1 MKILL
6 NDEKYVIGYCTVGD
20 VGGSVD
26 CSVELPN
33 DISEKLGFYKFEN
46 NQFVLDAEKYN
57 LLQAEQQEIKKQE
70 EMLKKI
76 EKEKLINSLDDTE
89 AYSIRLLYDE
99 WTVGTNYKQNYKVKY
114 SNKLYRCLLDHTS
127 QSDWTPDVAVSLWV
141 EISDPNEEYP
151 AWKQPT
157 GAHDAYK
164 NGDKVSYEGNKYISI
179 VDANVWKPTEYGWEL
194 VEEKD

>member
-6 NDEKYVIGYCTVGD
+6 NDEKYVIGYCAIGD
-20 VGGSVD
+20 IEGSVD

-76 EKEKLINSLDDTE
+76 EKEKLMNSLDDTE
-89 AYSIRLLYDE
+89 AYSIRLLFDE
-99 WTVGTNYKQNYKVKY
+99 WTVDTNYKQNYKVKY
-114 SNKLYRCLLDHTS
+114 NNKLYRCLLDHTS

-141 EISDPNEEYP
+141 EISNPNEEYP
-151 AWKQPT
+151 EWKQPT

-164 NGDKVSYEGNKYISI
+164 NGDKVSYEGNKYIST
-179 VDANVWKPTEYGWEL
+179 VDNNVWTPTEYGWEL
-194 VEEKD
+194 VEK

>member
-1 MKILL
+1 MKMLL
-6 NDEKYVIGYCTVGD
+6 NDEKYVIGYCIVGD
-20 VGGSVD
+20 IEGSVE
-26 CSVELPN
+26 CSTELPN
-33 DISEKLGFYKFEN
+33 DIDEKLGFYKFEN
-46 NQFVLDAEKYN
+46 NQFVLDTEKYN

-70 EMLKKI
+70 EMLKKF
-76 EKEKLINSLDDTE
+76 EKEKLINSLGDTD
-89 AYSIRLLYDE
+89 AYGIRLLFDE
-99 WTVGTNYKQNYKVKY
+99 WTVDTNYKQNYKVKY
-114 SNKLYRCLLDHTS
+114 NNKLYRCLLDHTS

-164 NGDKVSYEGNKYISI
+164 NGDKVSYEGNKYVSI

-194 VEEKD
+194 LEEKD

>member
-6 NDEKYVIGYCTVGD
+6 NDEKYVIGYCAIGD
-20 VGGSVD
+20 IEGSFD

-57 LLQAEQQEIKKQE
+57 LFQAEQQEIKKQE
-70 EMLKKI
+70 EMLKKF
-76 EKEKLINSLDDTE
+76 EKEKLMNSLDDTE
-89 AYSIRLLYDE
+89 AYSIRLLFDE
-99 WTVGTNYKQNYKVKY
+99 WTFGTNYKQNYKVKHN
-114 SNKLYRCLLDHTS
+114 NKLYKCLLDHKS

-151 AWKQPT
+151 EWKQPT

-164 NGDKVSYEGNKYISI
+164 NGDKVSYKGDKYIST
-179 VDANVWKPTEYGWEL
+179 VDNNVWKPKEYGWEL
-194 VEEKD
+194 VEE

>member
-6 NDEKYVIGYCTVGD
+6 NAEKYVIGYCVVGD
-20 VGGSVD
+20 IEGSVE
-26 CSVELPN
+26 CSTELPI

-70 EMLKKI
+70 EMLKKF
-76 EKEKLINSLDDTE
+76 EKAKLMNSLDDTA
-89 AYSIRLLYDE
+89 AYSIRLLFDE
-99 WTVGTNYKQNYKVKY
+99 WTVDTNYKQNYKVKY
-114 SNKLYRCLLDHTS
+114 NNKLYRCLLDHTS

-164 NGDKVSYEGNKYISI
+164 NGDKVSYEGNKYVSI

-194 VEEKD
+194 LEEKD

>member
-6 NDEKYVIGYCTVGD
+6 NDEKYVIGYCVIGD
-20 VGGSVD
+20 IEGSVD

-70 EMLKKI
+70 EMLKKF
-76 EKEKLINSLDDTE
+76 EKAKLMNSLDDTA
-89 AYSIRLLYDE
+89 AYSIRLLFDE
-99 WTVGTNYKQNYKVKY
+99 WTVDTNYKQNYKVKY
-114 SNKLYRCLLDHTS
+114 NNKLYRCLLDHTS

-164 NGDKVSYEGNKYISI
+164 NGDKVSYEGNKYVSI

-194 VEEKD
+194 LEEKD

>member
-26 CSVELPN
+26 CFVELPN

-46 NQFVLDAEKYN
+46 NQFILDVEKYN
-57 LLQAEQQEIKKQE
+57 LFQAEQEEIKKQE

-76 EKEKLINSLDDTE
+76 EKEKLMNLLDDTE
-89 AYSIRLLYDE
+89 AYSIRLLFDE
-99 WTVGTNYKQNYKVKY
+99 WTVDTNYKQDYKVKY
-114 SNKLYRCLLDHTS
+114 NNKLYRCLLDHTS

-141 EISDPNEEYP
+141 EISNPDEEYP
-151 AWKQPT
+151 EWKQPT

-164 NGDKVSYEGNKYISI
+164 NGDKVSYGGNKYIST
-179 VDANVWKPTEYGWEL
+179 VDNNVWTPTEYGWEL
-194 VEEKD
+194 V

>member
-6 NDEKYVIGYCTVGD
+6 NDEKYVIGCCAIGD
-20 VGGSVD
+20 IEGSID

-76 EKEKLINSLDDTE
+76 EKEKLMNSLDDTE
-89 AYSIRLLYDE
+89 AYSIRLLFDE
-99 WTVGTNYKQNYKVKY
+99 WTVGTNYKQNYKVKHN
-114 SNKLYRCLLDHTS
+114 NKLYKCLLNHKS
-127 QSDWTPDVAVSLWV
+127 QSDWTPNKAPSLWV
-141 EISDPNEEYP
+141 EISNPDEEYP
-151 AWKQPT
+151 EWKQPT

-164 NGDKVSYEGNKYISI
+164 NGDKVSYGGNKYIST
-179 VDANVWKPTEYGWEL
+179 VDNNVWTPTEYGWEL
-194 VEEKD
+194 VESKL